1 MSILLSIKLQKSEKM
16 SPDDHD
22 KIKSP
27 HLRKTQQNAT
37 KRRCKKTYQSLFS
50 IIRNAMRAV
59 PAPMVIESVSLS
71 NRNVTW

>member
-27 HLRKTQQNAT
+27 HLRKVQNTAKCDKKKMQKNLSESIFDYS
-37 KRRCKKTYQSLFS
+37 KRYESRASTYGD
-50 IIRNAMRAV
+50 
-59 PAPMVIESVSLS
+59 
-71 NRNVTW
+71 